1 MKLSASSKLYKIRC
15 KGEYPGFTTGHEYFG
30 CIGYGHFGELGMNT
44 LDDDGDSRTLDL
56 DSDDFEY
63 TPPVTY
69 RVVDEFL
76 AEHEDDEDD
85 YD

>member
-1 MKLSASSKLYKIRC
+1 MSASNKVYKIRC
-15 KGEYPGFTTGHEYFG
+15 KGEYPGFTTGCEYLG
-30 CIGYGHFGELGMNT
+30 RIGYGPFGELGMNT
-44 LDDDGDSRTLDL
+44 LDDDGDGRTLDL

-63 TPPVTY
+63 IPQITY

-85 YD
+85 

>member
-1 MKLSASSKLYKIRC
+1 MSASNKPYKIRC
-15 KGEYPGFTTGHEYFG
+15 KGEYPGFTTGCEYLGRIG
-30 CIGYGHFGELGMNT
+30 CGPFGELGMNT
-44 LDDDGDSRTLDL
+44 LDDDGDGRTLDL

-63 TPPVTY
+63 IPQITY

-85 YD
+85 

>member
-1 MKLSASSKLYKIRC
+1 MSSFVSVKVFRGTFPNEERL
-15 KGEYPGFTTGHEYFG
+15 GQFAGQPGACFRVAT
-30 CIGYGHFGELGMNT
+30 
-44 LDDDGDSRTLDL
+44 DDDGDSRTLDL

-63 TPPVTY
+63 IPPVTY

-85 YD
+85 

>member
-1 MKLSASSKLYKIRC
+1 
-15 KGEYPGFTTGHEYFG
+15 
-30 CIGYGHFGELGMNT
+30 MNT

-63 TPPVTY
+63 IPPVTF

-76 AEHEDDEDD
+76 AEHEEEDEDD
-85 YD
+85 D

>member
-1 MKLSASSKLYKIRC
+1 M
-15 KGEYPGFTTGHEYFG
+15 GH
-30 CIGYGHFGELGMNT
+30 IGYGPFGELGMNT
-44 LDDDGDSRTLDL
+44 IDDDGDSRTLDL

-63 TPPVTY
+63 IPPVTY

-85 YD
+85 

>member
-1 MKLSASSKLYKIRC
+1 MSASNKVYKIRC
-15 KGEYPGFTTGHEYFG
+15 KSEYPGFTIGCEYMG
-30 CIGYGHFGELGMNT
+30 NIGYGPFGELVVNT

-63 TPPVTY
+63 IPPVTY

-76 AEHEDDEDD
+76 AEHEDEDD
-85 YD
+85 DD

>member
-1 MKLSASSKLYKIRC
+1 M
-15 KGEYPGFTTGHEYFG
+15 GH
-30 CIGYGHFGELGMNT
+30 IGYGPFGELGMNT
-44 LDDDGDSRTLDL
+44 LDDDGDRRTLDL

-63 TPPVTY
+63 IPPVTC

-85 YD
+85 

>member
-1 MKLSASSKLYKIRC
+1 MTLSASSKLYKIRC
-15 KGEYPGFTTGHEYFG
+15 KGEYPGFTTGCEYLG
-30 CIGYGHFGELGMNT
+30 HIGYGPFGELGMNT

-63 TPPVTY
+63 IPPVTY

-76 AEHEDDEDD
+76 AEHEDGDD
-85 YD
+85 DD

>member
-1 MKLSASSKLYKIRC
+1 
-15 KGEYPGFTTGHEYFG
+15 
-30 CIGYGHFGELGMNT
+30 MNT
-44 LDDDGDSRTLDL
+44 LDDDGDGRTLDL

-63 TPPVTY
+63 IPQITY

-85 YD
+85 

>member
-1 MKLSASSKLYKIRC
+1 
-15 KGEYPGFTTGHEYFG
+15 
-30 CIGYGHFGELGMNT
+30 MNT

-63 TPPVTY
+63 IPPVTY